1 MGRFFWSIWA
11 WRYARAA
18 SGSSSLALVV
28 PVVLLSVEVEVE
40 VLPPP
45 EVVVDGLD
53 VAALTFPV
61 KAFLLP
67 LPFAGGT
74 VPVPAPGLTA
84 DLEESTLFL
93 GISIEAFPF
102 PSADPA

>member
-1 MGRFFWSIWA
+1 
-11 WRYARAA
+11 
-18 SGSSSLALVV
+18 LEV
-28 PVVLLSVEVEVE
+28 PVVVFSVEVDDE
-40 VLPPP
+40 PGTPA

-53 VAALTFPV
+53 VAALAFPV

-74 VPVPAPGLTA
+74 VPVPVPAPGFTA

-93 GISIEAFPF
+93 GISIEAFPL
-102 PSADPA
+102 PSDDPAGV

>member
-1 MGRFFWSIWA
+1 
-11 WRYARAA
+11 
-18 SGSSSLALVV
+18 V
-28 PVVLLSVEVEVE
+28 VVLSAEVEIE
-40 VLPPP
+40 PGPPA

-53 VAALTFPV
+53 VAALALPV

-93 GISIEAFPF
+93 GISIDAFPF
-102 PSADPA
+102 PSDDPA